1 MSAPSD
7 KRTIDK
13 RLDEVRK
20 LAAALPSPVRIMEVC
35 GTHTMALHRSG
46 LKPRL
51 EEAGVEM
58 ISGPG
63 CPVCITPDAIHE
75 AAIDLVTSRKDLILA
90 TFGDMTRVPTRKG
103 PLRDAVPA
111 PGSRVRIVY
120 SPEEALDAA
129 RKDPGKEVVFFGAG
143 FETTIPGIAYTARRA
158 FEEDIRNYSVLTA
171 LWLIPPAIRAILEA
185 GECAVTGFIYPG
197 HVSAIIG
204 EAPYAFVVKEY
215 GVPGAIAGFEPPEIL
230 NGVLSILGQAKDGV
244 PGVANEYRRVVR
256 PEGNPVARALM
267 EAALEAKDAVWRG
280 LGRIPKSGLKLRP
293 RYSAFDAGMK
303 YGLDTDRTVREAPGC
318 RCGEVLRGVIRP
330 TNCRLFGKRCTPDS
344 PLGPC
349 MVSHEGACLISHKYG
364 RSGA

>member
-1 MSAPSD
+1 MSALRD
-7 KRTIDK
+7 KRTIDR
-13 RLDEVRK
+13 RLDEVRD
-20 LAAALPSPVRIMEVC
+20 LAADLPSHVRIMEVC

-58 ISGPG
+58 VSGPG
-63 CPVCITPDAIHE
+63 CPVCITPDAVHE
-75 AAIDLVTSRKDLILA
+75 AAIDLVTRREGFILA

-103 PLRDAVPA
+103 SLREAVPA
-111 PGSRVRIVY
+111 PGSVVRIVY
-120 SPEEALDAA
+120 SPEDALDAA

-158 FEEDIRNYSVLTA
+158 SEEKVRNYSVLTA
-171 LWLIPPAIRAILEA
+171 LWLIPPAIRAILQA
-185 GECAVTGFIYPG
+185 GECAVTGFLYPG

-204 EAPYAFVVKEY
+204 ESPYAFVAGEF
-215 GVPGAIAGFEPPEIL
+215 GIPGAIAGFEPLEML
-230 NGVLSILGQAKDGV
+230 NGILSIMDQVKKGS

-267 EAALEAKDAVWRG
+267 DATLELKDAVWRG
-280 LGRIPKSGLKLRP
+280 LGRIPGSGLKLRP
-293 RYSAFDAGMK
+293 RYSDFDAETK
-303 YGLDTDRTVREAPGC
+303 YGLDTGRAIREAPGC

-330 TNCRLFGKRCTPDS
+330 ADCRLFGKRCTPDS

-349 MVSHEGACLISHKYG
+349 MVSTEGACLITHRYA
-364 RSGA
+364 RNGA